1 MRNKMEKGRGSVR
14 LKFWQKTYLLT
25 LALFLLALGG
35 GTTAIASVSQQRAF
49 EAECGKLLAQQHSV
63 AQSLAADAAAVQARR
78 PEALPRLAQNYAGQL
93 KRSGVFLRVAQA
105 GDVWADELP
114 QPDSALPEVPPEGQ
128 RVHTVLLSGG
138 RHVLYISAVLPAP
151 PEDVAVTCAFDMEA
165 FFVQWAQT
173 RRAFLLAG
181 AAVFAVLAAALYVV
195 LRGLSRPMER
205 LARVAGRLAD
215 GDYTARSPE
224 RTRDEVGQ
232 LAHALNEMAARVERN
247 VAELRETARRKQ
259 QLVDNVAHELRT
271 PLTAVG
277 GYAEYIQRAE
287 LSEEEKYE
295 AAQYIVEEA
304 NRLAV
309 MSERLLQMAALRGE
323 QAAREPVDVPALLE
337 KAART
342 VAPKA
347 AARGVALEPVQA
359 ARTVAPKAA
368 ARGVALEPVQ
378 ADACTVQGE
387 AALLESLM
395 VNLADNAVKAC
406 GPGGSVRL
414 CARRETG
421 RLTLTVQDTGR
432 GMDAETLAHIGEPFY
447 RPDKARSR
455 EQGGAGLGLA
465 LCFQIAQSHG
475 AALSFTSAPG
485 AGTTAAVIFTA

>member
-1 MRNKMEKGRGSVR
+1 LRNKMEKGRGSVR

-35 GTTAIASVSQQRAF
+35 GITAIASVSQQRAF

-181 AAVFAVLAAALYVV
+181 AAVSAVLAAALYVV

-323 QAAREPVDVPALLE
+323 QARSAGKGGAHRRTQSRCPGRGAGAGAGGRLYGAGRSG
-337 KAART
+337 AAGK
-342 VAPKA
+342 P
-347 AARGVALEPVQA
+347 
-359 ARTVAPKAA
+359 
-368 ARGVALEPVQ
+368 
-378 ADACTVQGE
+378 DGE
-387 AALLESLM
+387 
-395 VNLADNAVKAC
+395 
-406 GPGGSVRL
+406 PGGQCCKGMRAGRQ
-414 CARRETG
+414 CAPLRTAGDGPPDAHGAGYGPRH
-421 RLTLTVQDTGR
+421 GR
-432 GMDAETLAHIGEPFY
+432 GDAGAH
-447 RPDKARSR
+447 R
-455 EQGGAGLGLA
+455 
-465 LCFQIAQSHG
+465 
-475 AALSFTSAPG
+475 
-485 AGTTAAVIFTA
+485 

>member
-35 GTTAIASVSQQRAF
+35 GITAIASVSQQRAF

-128 RVHTVLLSGG
+128 RVHTILLSGG

-151 PEDVAVTCAFDMEA
+151 PEDVAVTCAFDM
-165 FFVQWAQT
+165 V
-173 RRAFLLAG
+173 
-181 AAVFAVLAAALYVV
+181 
-195 LRGLSRPMER
+195 
-205 LARVAGRLAD
+205 ARVAGRLAD

-323 QAAREPVDVPALLE
+323 QAARESVDVPALLE
-337 KAART
+337 K
-342 VAPKA
+342 
-347 AARGVALEPVQA
+347 A

>member
-181 AAVFAVLAAALYVV
+181 AAVSAVLAAALYVV

-247 VAELRETARRKQ
+247 V
-259 QLVDNVAHELRT
+259 
-271 PLTAVG
+271 
-277 GYAEYIQRAE
+277 AE

-347 AARGVALEPVQA
+347 AARGVALEPV
-359 ARTVAPKAA
+359 R
-368 ARGVALEPVQ
+368 

>member
-1 MRNKMEKGRGSVR
+1 M
-14 LKFWQKTYLLT
+14 
-25 LALFLLALGG
+25 
-35 GTTAIASVSQQRAF
+35 
-49 EAECGKLLAQQHSV
+49 
-63 AQSLAADAAAVQARR
+63 
-78 PEALPRLAQNYAGQL
+78 
-93 KRSGVFLRVAQA
+93 
-105 GDVWADELP
+105 
-114 QPDSALPEVPPEGQ
+114 
-128 RVHTVLLSGG
+128 
-138 RHVLYISAVLPAP
+138 
-151 PEDVAVTCAFDMEA
+151 
-165 FFVQWAQT
+165 
-173 RRAFLLAG
+173 
-181 AAVFAVLAAALYVV
+181 
-195 LRGLSRPMER
+195 
-205 LARVAGRLAD
+205 
-215 GDYTARSPE
+215 
-224 RTRDEVGQ
+224 
-232 LAHALNEMAARVERN
+232 
-247 VAELRETARRKQ
+247 AELRETARRKQ

-277 GYAEYIQRAE
+277 CYAEYIQRAE

-347 AARGVALEPVQA
+347 AARGVALEPV
-359 ARTVAPKAA
+359 R
-368 ARGVALEPVQ
+368 

>member
-1 MRNKMEKGRGSVR
+1 MEKGRGSVR

-114 QPDSALPEVPPEGQ
+114 QPDSALPEVPPEGP

-232 LAHALNEMAARVERN
+232 LAHALNGMAARVERN

-342 VAPKA
+342 VAPKGGRLYGAGRSGA
-347 AARGVALEPVQA
+347 AGKPDGEPGGQCCKGMRAGRQCAPLRTAGDGPPDAHGAGYGPRHGRGDAGA
-359 ARTVAPKAA
+359 HRRTVLQAGQGPQPGTGR
-368 ARGVALEPVQ
+368 RGAGPCAVLPDRAEPWRGAVLYLR
-378 ADACTVQGE
+378 AGRGHHGRRNIY
-387 AALLESLM
+387 SLM
-395 VNLADNAVKAC
+395 
-406 GPGGSVRL
+406 
-414 CARRETG
+414 
-421 RLTLTVQDTGR
+421 
-432 GMDAETLAHIGEPFY
+432 
-447 RPDKARSR
+447 
-455 EQGGAGLGLA
+455 
-465 LCFQIAQSHG
+465 
-475 AALSFTSAPG
+475 TS
-485 AGTTAAVIFTA
+485 

>member
-1 MRNKMEKGRGSVR
+1 MRK
-14 LKFWQKTYLLT
+14 QT
-25 LALFLLALGG
+25 
-35 GTTAIASVSQQRAF
+35 
-49 EAECGKLLAQQHSV
+49 
-63 AQSLAADAAAVQARR
+63 
-78 PEALPRLAQNYAGQL
+78 
-93 KRSGVFLRVAQA
+93 
-105 GDVWADELP
+105 
-114 QPDSALPEVPPEGQ
+114 
-128 RVHTVLLSGG
+128 
-138 RHVLYISAVLPAP
+138 
-151 PEDVAVTCAFDMEA
+151 VAV
-165 FFVQWAQT
+165 W
-173 RRAFLLAG
+173 
-181 AAVFAVLAAALYVV
+181 VLAAVLSFGTATISALAAEGWAQSGSSWVYYDSNGNQVYNTWKKGADNQWRYVNGEGV
-195 LRGLSRPMER
+195 MATNAWVDSDYYVDSNGIILTDKWLKLTNDEGEYEWYYFGSSGKMMTDAWKKIDNKWYHFSGDGRMELGWILDDMYYTGTDGVMR
-205 LARVAGRLAD
+205 TGWQKLEPPDEDDDNRSKVTPGIDSVTDDDGKYWFYFSSSGKKFVPDSSD

-323 QAAREPVDVPALLE
+323 QAARESVDVPALLE

-347 AARGVALEPVQA
+347 AARGVALEPM
-359 ARTVAPKAA
+359 
-368 ARGVALEPVQ
+368 Q

>member
-1 MRNKMEKGRGSVR
+1 MEKGRGSVR

-138 RHVLYISAVLPAP
+138 RHV
-151 PEDVAVTCAFDMEA
+151 
-165 FFVQWAQT
+165 
-173 RRAFLLAG
+173 
-181 AAVFAVLAAALYVV
+181 LYVV

-359 ARTVAPKAA
+359 
-368 ARGVALEPVQ
+368 
-378 ADACTVQGE
+378 DACTVQGE

>member
-1 MRNKMEKGRGSVR
+1 MRNKMEKGRGSVW

-181 AAVFAVLAAALYVV
+181 AAVSAVLAAALYVV

-277 GYAEYIQRAE
+277 G
-287 LSEEEKYE
+287 
-295 AAQYIVEEA
+295 
-304 NRLAV
+304 
-309 MSERLLQMAALRGE
+309 
-323 QAAREPVDVPALLE
+323 
-337 KAART
+337 
-342 VAPKA
+342 
-347 AARGVALEPVQA
+347 
-359 ARTVAPKAA
+359 
-368 ARGVALEPVQ
+368 
-378 ADACTVQGE
+378 
-387 AALLESLM
+387 
-395 VNLADNAVKAC
+395 
-406 GPGGSVRL
+406 
-414 CARRETG
+414 
-421 RLTLTVQDTGR
+421 
-432 GMDAETLAHIGEPFY
+432 
-447 RPDKARSR
+447 
-455 EQGGAGLGLA
+455 
-465 LCFQIAQSHG
+465 
-475 AALSFTSAPG
+475 
-485 AGTTAAVIFTA
+485 

>member
-1 MRNKMEKGRGSVR
+1 MEKGRGSVR

-35 GTTAIASVSQQRAF
+35 GITAIASVSQQRAF

-181 AAVFAVLAAALYVV
+181 AAVSAVLAAALYVV

-271 PLTAVG
+271 PLTAIKGWAETMQLG
-277 GYAEYIQRAE
+277 GVSDPKTMEKGMSVIVKE
-287 LSEEEKYE
+287 SERLTG
-295 AAQYIVEEA
+295 IVEELLDFSRLQNGIKMNCEVLDFVA
-304 NRLAV
+304 EATDAALFVEARIRQEGMQLVYSEPPEPYPVWADPARLRQVFVNLFDNAIKYSEPGGTIFLTLSRTPVTVSASIRDQGRGIAPDDLEKVKQKFFKAKNSVRGSGIGLAV
-309 MSERLLQMAALRGE
+309 
-323 QAAREPVDVPALLE
+323 VDEIVGTL
-337 KAART
+337 
-342 VAPKA
+342 
-347 AARGVALEPVQA
+347 
-359 ARTVAPKAA
+359 
-368 ARGVALEPVQ
+368 
-378 ADACTVQGE
+378 
-387 AALLESLM
+387 
-395 VNLADNAVKAC
+395 
-406 GPGGSVRL
+406 GGKFDIAS
-414 CARRETG
+414 
-421 RLTLTVQDTGR
+421 TLGQ
-432 GMDAETLAHIGEPFY
+432 
-447 RPDKARSR
+447 
-455 EQGGAGLGLA
+455 
-465 LCFQIAQSHG
+465 
-475 AALSFTSAPG
+475 
-485 AGTTAAVIFTA
+485 GTTVTVTLPVYHPGQEIGRASCRERV

>member
-1 MRNKMEKGRGSVR
+1 MEKGRGSVR

-359 ARTVAPKAA
+359 
-368 ARGVALEPVQ
+368 
-378 ADACTVQGE
+378 DACTVQGE

-414 CARRETG
+414 CARRE
-421 RLTLTVQDTGR
+421 TGR

>member
-1 MRNKMEKGRGSVR
+1 MEKGRGSVR

-181 AAVFAVLAAALYVV
+181 AAVSAVLAAALYVV

-295 AAQYIVEEA
+295 AAQYIVERAPFA
-304 NRLAV
+304 N
-309 MSERLLQMAALRGE
+309 GG
-323 QAAREPVDVPALLE
+323 PAG
-337 KAART
+337 RT
-342 VAPKA
+342 
-347 AARGVALEPVQA
+347 
-359 ARTVAPKAA
+359 
-368 ARGVALEPVQ
+368 
-378 ADACTVQGE
+378 
-387 AALLESLM
+387 
-395 VNLADNAVKAC
+395 
-406 GPGGSVRL
+406 
-414 CARRETG
+414 
-421 RLTLTVQDTGR
+421 
-432 GMDAETLAHIGEPFY
+432 
-447 RPDKARSR
+447 
-455 EQGGAGLGLA
+455 GGAGACGRARSAGKGGTHRRTQGRCPGRGAGAGAGGRLYGAGRSGAAGKPDGEPGGQCCKGMRAGRQCAPLRTA
-465 LCFQIAQSHG
+465 GDGPPDAHG
-475 AALSFTSAPG
+475 AGYGPRHGRGDAG
-485 AGTTAAVIFTA
+485 AHR

>member
-1 MRNKMEKGRGSVR
+1 
-14 LKFWQKTYLLT
+14 
-25 LALFLLALGG
+25 
-35 GTTAIASVSQQRAF
+35 
-49 EAECGKLLAQQHSV
+49 
-63 AQSLAADAAAVQARR
+63 
-78 PEALPRLAQNYAGQL
+78 
-93 KRSGVFLRVAQA
+93 
-105 GDVWADELP
+105 
-114 QPDSALPEVPPEGQ
+114 
-128 RVHTVLLSGG
+128 
-138 RHVLYISAVLPAP
+138 
-151 PEDVAVTCAFDMEA
+151 
-165 FFVQWAQT
+165 
-173 RRAFLLAG
+173 
-181 AAVFAVLAAALYVV
+181 
-195 LRGLSRPMER
+195 
-205 LARVAGRLAD
+205 
-215 GDYTARSPE
+215 
-224 RTRDEVGQ
+224 
-232 LAHALNEMAARVERN
+232 
-247 VAELRETARRKQ
+247 
-259 QLVDNVAHELRT
+259 
-271 PLTAVG
+271 
-277 GYAEYIQRAE
+277 
-287 LSEEEKYE
+287 
-295 AAQYIVEEA
+295 
-304 NRLAV
+304 

-337 KAART
+337 K
-342 VAPKA
+342 
-347 AARGVALEPVQA
+347 A

-475 AALSFTSAPG
+475 AALSFTSALG

>member
-1 MRNKMEKGRGSVR
+1 MYSGRR
-14 LKFWQKTYLLT
+14 
-25 LALFLLALGG
+25 
-35 GTTAIASVSQQRAF
+35 RAGHF
-49 EAECGKLLAQQHSV
+49 CW
-63 AQSLAADAAAVQARR
+63 QARR
-78 PEALPRLAQNYAGQL
+78 CPL
-93 KRSGVFLRVAQA
+93 FCFC
-105 GDVWADELP
+105 
-114 QPDSALPEVPPEGQ
+114 
-128 RVHTVLLSGG
+128 
-138 RHVLYISAVLPAP
+138 AVR
-151 PEDVAVTCAFDMEA
+151 CAA
-165 FFVQWAQT
+165 
-173 RRAFLLAG
+173 
-181 AAVFAVLAAALYVV
+181 
-195 LRGLSRPMER
+195 GLSRPMEQ
-205 LARVAGRLAD
+205 LAQVAGRLAD

-309 MSERLLQMAALRGE
+309 MSRRLLQMAALRGE
-323 QAAREPVDVPALLE
+323 QAARGVCGR
-337 KAART
+337 ARS
-342 VAPKA
+342 AGK
-347 AARGVALEPVQA
+347 GG
-359 ARTVAPKAA
+359 RTVAPKAA

-432 GMDAETLAHIGEPFY
+432 GMDAETLAHIGEPFLQAG
-447 RPDKARSR
+447 RKARSR
-455 EQGGAGLGLA
+455 EQGGGAGACAVLPDR
-465 LCFQIAQSHG
+465 AQSHG
-475 AALSFTSAPG
+475 AGATSAPG
-485 AGTTAAVIFTA
+485 TGHRNIYSLMTS

>member
-35 GTTAIASVSQQRAF
+35 GITAIASVSQQRAF

-63 AQSLAADAAAVQARR
+63 AQILAADAAAVQARR

-128 RVHTVLLSGG
+128 RVHTILLSGG

-151 PEDVAVTCAFDMEA
+151 PENVTVTCAFDMEA

-181 AAVFAVLAAALYVV
+181 AAVSAVLAAALYVV

-323 QAAREPVDVPALLE
+323 QAARESVDVPALLE
-337 KAART
+337 K
-342 VAPKA
+342 
-347 AARGVALEPVQA
+347 A

>member
-1 MRNKMEKGRGSVR
+1 MRNKMEKGRGSVW

-35 GTTAIASVSQQRAF
+35 GITAIASVSQQRAF

-138 RHVLYISAVLPAP
+138 RHATSSAVLPAP

-181 AAVFAVLAAALYVV
+181 AAVSAVLAAALYVV

-205 LARVAGRLAD
+205 LAWVAGRLAD

-232 LAHALNEMAARVERN
+232 LAHALNEMAARVEWN

-323 QAAREPVDVPALLE
+323 QAARESVDVPALLE

-359 ARTVAPKAA
+359 
-368 ARGVALEPVQ
+368 
-378 ADACTVQGE
+378 DACTVQGG

-395 VNLADNAVKAC
+395 VNLADM
-406 GPGGSVRL
+406 L
-414 CARRETG
+414 
-421 RLTLTVQDTGR
+421 
-432 GMDAETLAHIGEPFY
+432 
-447 RPDKARSR
+447 
-455 EQGGAGLGLA
+455 
-465 LCFQIAQSHG
+465 
-475 AALSFTSAPG
+475 
-485 AGTTAAVIFTA
+485 

>member
-1 MRNKMEKGRGSVR
+1 M
-14 LKFWQKTYLLT
+14 
-25 LALFLLALGG
+25 
-35 GTTAIASVSQQRAF
+35 
-49 EAECGKLLAQQHSV
+49 
-63 AQSLAADAAAVQARR
+63 
-78 PEALPRLAQNYAGQL
+78 
-93 KRSGVFLRVAQA
+93 
-105 GDVWADELP
+105 
-114 QPDSALPEVPPEGQ
+114 
-128 RVHTVLLSGG
+128 
-138 RHVLYISAVLPAP
+138 LPAP
-151 PEDVAVTCAFDMEA
+151 PENVTVTCAFDMEA
-165 FFVQWAQT
+165 FFVAVGADAPGIFAG
-173 RRAFLLAG
+173 RRGGVRCFGGCAVRCAAG
-181 AAVFAVLAAALYVV
+181 AFPPH
-195 LRGLSRPMER
+195 GSGWPG
-205 LARVAGRLAD
+205 VAGRLAD

-359 ARTVAPKAA
+359 
-368 ARGVALEPVQ
+368 
-378 ADACTVQGE
+378 DACTVQGE

-395 VNLADNAVKAC
+395 VNLADNAVKA
-406 GPGGSVRL
+406 R
-414 CARRETG
+414 G
-421 RLTLTVQDTGR
+421 R
-432 GMDAETLAHIGEPFY
+432 
-447 RPDKARSR
+447 
-455 EQGGAGLGLA
+455 
-465 LCFQIAQSHG
+465 
-475 AALSFTSAPG
+475 
-485 AGTTAAVIFTA
+485 AAVCAFAHGGRRAA